1 MTNTTSDTDSGFIPN
16 IPRSILELQGQ
27 DAAQHLQ
34 RFCTADLSDL
44 ECGEGREAMF
54 LNAKG
59 KLVGFVEVY
68 RLKERWLLFGSPGQ
82 SATLQTHLD
91 RYVVR
96 EDVKFRDLSEST
108 FVLALVGSNLT
119 ERLEPLGATPPERMP
134 GSRGGT
140 SHPLV
145 LSSRELGEHG
155 LWLVA
160 STDDLQ
166 RTLTGLGETL
176 LPSEIS
182 EQIRQRNQYP
192 RFGLDLSENNL
203 PQELQRDSIAI
214 SFTKG
219 CYLGQET
226 VARIDA
232 LGHVN
237 RLLCSL
243 QGQGTCPT
251 ELPCDVTSSDQV
263 VGKITSAASIEGDS
277 TWRGTATIQ
286 RGALKDENLLSVDG
300 QPVAI
305 LAPVS

>member
-1 MTNTTSDTDSGFIPN
+1 MTNTTSDNESGFIPN
-16 IPRSILELQGQ
+16 VPRSVLEVQGQ

-54 LNAKG
+54 LNTKG

-68 RLKERWLLFGSPGQ
+68 RLNERWLLVGSPGQ

-96 EDVKFRDLSEST
+96 EDVQFKDLSEST
-108 FVLALVGSNLT
+108 SVLVLVGSNLT
-119 ERLEPLGATPPERMP
+119 ELLKPLNATPPETMP
-134 GSRGGT
+134 GSMEGT
-140 SHPLV
+140 SNPLV

-155 LWLVA
+155 LWLMA
-160 STDDLQ
+160 GTDELQ
-166 RTLTGLGETL
+166 ETLVGRGETL
-176 LPSEIS
+176 LSPETL

-243 QGQGTCPT
+243 QGQGPCPT
-251 ELPCDVTSSDQV
+251 ELPRDVTSPDQV
-263 VGKITSAASIEGDS
+263 VGKITSAASIVGNS
-277 TWRGTATIQ
+277 TWQGTATLQ
-286 RGALKDENLLSVDG
+286 RGAVKDENRLSVDG
-300 QPVAI
+300 QSVSI
-305 LAPVS
+305 LPPVS